1 MNIGIILTVLL
12 VGALL
17 TYFSGNKLASKLAL
31 LTSIAAFQNVFV
43 VFMTL
48 NLTEKPMANLWGLAS
63 GLQLIVRDFKHL
75 AVVTEMNMRR

>member
-31 LTSIAAFQNVFV
+31 LTSLAAFGLTI
-43 VFMTL
+43 MAL
-48 NLTEKPMANLWGLAS
+48 NAYLAGRARNAAS
-63 GLQLIVRDFKHL
+63 GGR
-75 AVVTEMNMRR
+75 ARRRKSRRSGRAG